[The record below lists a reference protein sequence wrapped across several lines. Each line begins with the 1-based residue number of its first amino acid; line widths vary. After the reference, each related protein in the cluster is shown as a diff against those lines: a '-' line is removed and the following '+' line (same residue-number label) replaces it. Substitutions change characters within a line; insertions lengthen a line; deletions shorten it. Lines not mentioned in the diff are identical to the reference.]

1 MRGWPRANHSTMNL
15 RTFLDLLDSEQRKQ
29 FASLALTKPSH
40 LWQLKGGHSRAGLRL
55 MWRMVLAS
63 RKMFPRKSARW
74 LTLDELHLEA
84 EQLRAARL
92 AQRAEA

>member
-1 MRGWPRANHSTMNL
+1 MNL
-15 RTFLDLLDSEQRKQ
+15 STFLDLLTSEQRKQ
-29 FASLALTKPSH
+29 FASLSLTQPSY

-63 RKMFPRKSARW
+63 RKMFPRKSSRW

-84 EQLRAARL
+84 EQLRAKRR
-92 AQRAEA
+92 AQRASA